1 MDNERITVR
10 LPKRDL
16 SAIDA
21 FIDLGEFATRSEVI
35 RHAVRDYLR
44 KSTSDILETANQI
57 KQVQQLQQEVKSI
70 NSYLQK

>member
-16 SAIDA
+16 ASIDA
-21 FIDLGEFATRSEVI
+21 FIDLGEYTTRSEVI
-35 RHAVRDYLR
+35 RHAVRDFLR
-44 KSTSDILETANQI
+44 KSTSEILESANQI

>member
-10 LPKRDL
+10 LPKRDIA
-16 SAIDA
+16 AIDA

-44 KSTSDILETANQI
+44 KSTSDILESAQKI
-57 KQVQQLQQEVKSI
+57 KEIQKMQQEIKSVE
-70 NSYLQK
+70 SYLQK

>member
-10 LPKRDL
+10 LPKRDI

-44 KSTSDILETANQI
+44 KSTSDILESAQKI
-57 KQVQQLQQEVKSI
+57 KEMQQLQQEIKSI
-70 NSYLQK
+70 ESYLQK